1 MAITVLDKSWRHC
14 DLFVVLRDV
23 SNGHSDPHGCRPA
36 EGSDPLLAC
45 CWFPCWDE
53 AVTTVTTVANIE
65 SCIVVLCCI
74 YIMRVLNMCA
84 CKCDFNFTMKGW
96 QYKMCG
102 DMRTTTHI
110 FGWYSLHDT
119 VFLTEASPSIF
130 WVHVLVPRLGWYW
143 ISWAW
148 IHYYFQCVNLHIVL
162 EIVGVLSGRS
172 WQLILFGCT
181 SNSCSRISWHSLNA
195 NGLKHT
201 LNKCLNCKRKKYFPR
216 LKVMYIVHSWQ
227 PIYIYI

>member
-1 MAITVLDKSWRHC
+1 MPP
-14 DLFVVLRDV
+14 
-23 SNGHSDPHGCRPA
+23 GG
-36 EGSDPLLAC
+36 DPLLAC
-45 CWFPCWDE
+45 CWFPCSWDE
-53 AVTTVTTVANIE
+53 AVTTVTTVTHIE

-84 CKCDFNFTMKGW
+84 CKCDWNFTMKGW

-102 DMRTTTHI
+102 DLRTTTPL

-181 SNSCSRISWHSLNA
+181 SNSCYRISWHSLNA
-195 NGLKHT
+195 NSLKHT
-201 LNKCLNCKRKKYFPR
+201 LNKCLNCKQTNTSQGSKSCTLFIVDSTSIFIYNICN
-216 LKVMYIVHSWQ
+216 MYINWMYDLNLITCLTY
-227 PIYIYI
+227 IYIYIVVINY